1 MALYLEKEKTTS
13 TPYLLIDEKKNYL
26 KLEGRS
32 FHENITDFFKEV
44 FDWLDVY
51 LTTDFGSFTF
61 DLEMDYFNSATSKLL
76 HNMLMKMDKYT
87 TDKNKVIVNWITTED
102 NDIIIECGED
112 LLDEVEKLTFNMVI
126 R

>member
-13 TPYLLIDEKKNYL
+13 TPYLLIDEKKSYL

-32 FHENITDFFKEV
+32 FHENITDFFKEI

-51 LTTDFGSFTF
+51 LTTDFGFFTF

-76 HNMLMKMDKYT
+76 HNMLMKMDRYT
-87 TDKNKVIVNWITTED
+87 TDKNKIIVNWITTED

-126 R
+126 K

>member
-1 MALYLEKEKTTS
+1 MAFYLEKERTTS
-13 TPYLLIDEKKNYL
+13 TPYLLIDEDKGYL

-32 FHENITDFFKEV
+32 FHENITDFFRDI

-51 LTTDFGSFTF
+51 LTTDFGAFTF

-76 HNMLMKMDKYT
+76 HNMLMKMDSFT
-87 TDKNKVIVNWITTED
+87 TDENNIIVNWITTED
-102 NDIIIECGED
+102 NEIIIECGED
-112 LLDEVEKLTFNMVI
+112 LMDEIEELTFNMVI

>member
-13 TPYLLIDEKKNYL
+13 TPYLLIDEKNGYM

-32 FHENITDFFKEV
+32 FHESITEFFKEV
-44 FDWLDVY
+44 FNWLDVY
-51 LTTDFGSFTF
+51 LKTDFGSFTF

-76 HNMLMKMDKYT
+76 HNMLMKMDCYT
-87 TDKNKVIVNWITTED
+87 TDKNSITVNWITTED

-126 R
+126 K